1 MLHRAGNLEPVNM
14 NLFSD
19 IHTRVIEALDVLV
32 RAGDL
37 PEGLDFANATVE
49 PPRDPLHGDMAT
61 NAAMV
66 LAKPSGQKPR
76 DIALKLAEQLM
87 SDGRITAA
95 DVAGPG
101 FLNLRLANDVWQGL
115 IGQVLNMGQQYGT
128 SSMGIGKKVNV
139 EFVVEG
145 GHELILCGR

>member
-1 MLHRAGNLEPVNM
+1 M
-14 NLFSD
+14 
-19 IHTRVIEALDVLV
+19 VLV
-32 RAGDL
+32 
-37 PEGLDFANATVE
+37 
-49 PPRDPLHGDMAT
+49 
-61 NAAMV
+61 
-66 LAKPSGQKPR
+66 KPSGQKPR

-95 DVAGPG
+95 DVGRSR

-139 EFVVEG
+139 EFVSANPTGPLHV
-145 GHELILCGR
+145 GHTRGAVFETLWPGFWPCRI